1 MNTDKRVLTDEQRQ
15 RKNELSRLNRL
26 KKKDKDT
33 TSLPLPDSDSVPE
46 PDVASPEPEPMPS
59 TEDLERKRKDA
70 IAEKGE
76 EGEEGE
82 VSKWKIE
89 HAKVVADVEPMLAT
103 IKTFDC
109 NRLYWLAQHMAQQ
122 KRKCLDL
129 DSTAQMSLKNYS
141 KWICTTRTAGKL
153 SRDVSSELVE
163 EEESEEEEEDEES
176 EEEEEEDADESV
188 CIQARIRTENF
199 VASRTCMNDEQLL

>member
-1 MNTDKRVLTDEQRQ
+1 M
-15 RKNELSRLNRL
+15 
-26 KKKDKDT
+26 KKLEIKDKKNKK
-33 TSLPLPDSDSVPE
+33 VKK
-46 PDVASPEPEPMPS
+46 V
-59 TEDLERKRKDA
+59 K
-70 IAEKGE
+70 
-76 EGEEGE
+76 

-163 EEESEEEEEDEES
+163 EEESEEEEEEDEES
-176 EEEEEEDADESV
+176 EEEEDADE
-188 CIQARIRTENF
+188 
-199 VASRTCMNDEQLL
+199 